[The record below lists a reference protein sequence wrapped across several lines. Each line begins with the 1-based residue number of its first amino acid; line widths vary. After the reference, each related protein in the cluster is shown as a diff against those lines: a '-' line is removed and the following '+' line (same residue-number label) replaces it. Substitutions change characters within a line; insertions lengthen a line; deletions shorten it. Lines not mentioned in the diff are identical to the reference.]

1 MSEDFTP
8 DGFKRI
14 MLPVDLSTDCDRA
27 AQYAT
32 WFARVS
38 HGKIYI
44 VHVIANPADPLY
56 EPQEAPYW
64 RMVEQS
70 EKKARALIETAAR
83 RCLPAQCP
91 RECHILHGDPYE
103 KLLEVADILQP
114 DLIVMS
120 TRGRGAVAQL
130 VIGSVAEKTV
140 RHAPCPVFVVHRQP
154 PQKTKIIAPLRASP
168 DKRGGRRTRH

>member
-8 DGFKRI
+8 NGFKRI
-14 MLPVDLSTDCDRA
+14 MLPIDLSIECDRA
-27 AQYAT
+27 AQYAA

-70 EKKARALIETAAR
+70 EKKARTLIEAAAR
-83 RCLPAQCP
+83 RCLPTRCP

-140 RHAPCPVFVVHRQP
+140 RHAQCPVFVLHREP
-154 PQKTKIIAPLRASP
+154 PQKTRIATRLTASP
-168 DKRGGRRTRH
+168 RTRDVRSTRN

>member
-1 MSEDFTP
+1 MV

-14 MLPVDLSTDCDRA
+14 MLPVDFSVDCDRA
-27 AQYAT
+27 ADYAA

-38 HGKIYI
+38 RGTIYL

-64 RMVEQS
+64 QMVEHS
-70 EKKARALIETAAR
+70 ERKARALIEAAAQ
-83 RCLPAQCP
+83 RCLPARCP

-103 KLLEVADILQP
+103 KLLDVAEILQP

-140 RHAPCPVFVVHRQP
+140 RHAPCPVFVVHRDE
-154 PQKTKIIAPLRASP
+154 RAKAGTTARTP
-168 DKRGGRRTRH
+168 ALPRTHRKRRPRS